1 MGIGNFFDNFM
12 GGLAFGMLAN
22 NPFFYGMNCY
32 GFGFSGINAQ
42 RVDFETFANPFPNP
56 FANMNLTPSAQ
67 PISILN
73 DFGNSAFPTFDFSQV
88 GKTIWDNATNP
99 DSEFN
104 KRMKEYYEN
113 LNNNNNNYNNSQTT
127 FRGYDMPFSGW
138 YLPSQF
144 QTGGFFGSY
153 YPQSQFFGIS
163 SAKAQSDVKANKTDL
178 EPDKTD
184 AEQIKDKQV
193 SYDTSALKAKWA
205 KKKDLPDAFYDK
217 VIRISRKIKCDPN
230 DLMGVMWVETA
241 KTFSPNAKNPH
252 GTATGLIQFTSGT
265 AQQLGTSIEKL
276 KTMTAV
282 EQLDY
287 VEKFLVANKSAAG
300 YKDNETLDRGTL
312 YSLVFLPGRSK
323 RDVLTSKGENYYE
336 QNTVLDY
343 NKDGKITKSDLNSVI
358 SENMA

>member
-22 NPFFYGMNCY
+22 NPFFCGMNCY
-32 GFGFSGINAQ
+32 GFGFGGMNAQ

-73 DFGNSAFPTFDFSQV
+73 DFGNPAFPTLDFSQV

-113 LNNNNNNYNNSQTT
+113 LNKNNNNYNNSQTT
-127 FRGYDMPFSGW
+127 FRGYDMPFSGY
-138 YLPSQF
+138 YLPSQIPI
-144 QTGGFFGSY
+144 GGFIGGY
-153 YPQSQFFGIS
+153 GPQFQLSSIS
-163 SAKAQSDVKANKTDL
+163 PAKAQSEVKADKTEL

-184 AEQIKDKQV
+184 AEQTKDRPV
-193 SYDTSALKAKWA
+193 SYDASALKAKWS

-217 VIRISRKIKCDPN
+217 VIHISRKIKCDPN

-241 KTFSPNAKNPH
+241 KTFSPNAKNPL
-252 GTATGLIQFTSGT
+252 GSATGLIQFTSDT
-265 AQQLGTSIEKL
+265 AKNLGTSIAKL
-276 KTMTAV
+276 KTMSAV

-323 RDVLTSKGENYYE
+323 RNVLTSKGENYYE
-336 QNTVLDY
+336 QNTILDY
-343 NKDGKITKSDLNSVI
+343 NKDGKITKADLNSVI